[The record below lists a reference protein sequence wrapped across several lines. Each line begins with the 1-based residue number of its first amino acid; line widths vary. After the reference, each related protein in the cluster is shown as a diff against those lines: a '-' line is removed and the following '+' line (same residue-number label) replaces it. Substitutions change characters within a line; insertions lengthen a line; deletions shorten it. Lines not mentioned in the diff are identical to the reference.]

1 MFVIFKLLSYL
12 YHFRSTRSFGDI
24 PKGLGDTVVG
34 AFRRGLRRMR
44 DWLMQKS
51 QPKVEIIELSPMST
65 APVTPQVYFY
75 FGFLNKS
82 KFTLFDVKTS
92 DTPYKL

>member
-1 MFVIFKLLSYL
+1 
-12 YHFRSTRSFGDI
+12 
-24 PKGLGDTVVG
+24 
-34 AFRRGLRRMR
+34 MR